1 MDSTSGSGPDGEGSS
16 PSGSTKIITHTFLYP
31 HMHAILQLIE
41 IFGIFA
47 FAITGIIE
55 ARRKEMDIIGTYA
68 VAMITAFGGG
78 TIRDLL
84 INRYPLFWIENYTY
98 PVLILALSVVSI
110 FILRKQITIS
120 KPVHYTLNL
129 LDALAL
135 GLFSAVGT
143 SYAVGMGI
151 FWFTAI
157 LIGVITGVFGGV
169 LRDII
174 INEVP
179 VVFTQSQLYATC
191 AFLGACSYVVMITY
205 LPYDS
210 ITPLIVSIVL
220 TSVLRFLSIKYNI
233 KLKF

>member
-1 MDSTSGSGPDGEGSS
+1 M
-16 PSGSTKIITHTFLYP
+16 L
-31 HMHAILQLIE
+31 AILQFIE
-41 IFGIFA
+41 ISGIFA

-55 ARRKEMDIIGTYA
+55 ARRKQMDIIGTYA

-84 INRYPLFWIENYTY
+84 INRYPLFWIENYIY
-98 PVLILALSVVSI
+98 PVLILGLSVISI
-110 FILRKQITIS
+110 FILRREIPIS
-120 KPVHYTLNL
+120 KPVQFLLNL

-143 SYAVGMGI
+143 SYAINMGI

-191 AFLGACSYVVMITY
+191 AFVGACSYVVMINY
-205 LPYDS
+205 MPHDS

-220 TSVLRFLSIKYNI
+220 TSVLRFFSIKYNI

>member
-1 MDSTSGSGPDGEGSS
+1 M
-16 PSGSTKIITHTFLYP
+16 L
-31 HMHAILQLIE
+31 AILKFIE
-41 IFGIFA
+41 IAGIFA

-55 ARRKEMDIIGTYA
+55 ARRKQMDFIGTYS

-84 INRYPLFWIENYTY
+84 INRYPMFWIENYIY
-98 PVLILALSVVSI
+98 PVMILALSFLSI
-110 FILRKQITIS
+110 FLLRNQS
-120 KPVHYTLNL
+120 SFGKPVMNLLNI

-143 SYAVGMGI
+143 SYALSAGI
-151 FWFTAI
+151 FWFNAV
-157 LIGVITGVFGGV
+157 LIGVVTGVFGGV

-174 INEVP
+174 CNEVP

-191 AFLGACSYVVMITY
+191 SFIGAFVYALMVNYFTA
-205 LPYDS
+205 DS
-210 ITPLIVSIVL
+210 VTPLIICIVL
-220 TSVLRFLSIKYNI
+220 TSSLRFISIKYNI